1 MLNVETYKKKLLTR
15 QAELNER
22 LSDIEHDL
30 DAPANP
36 DVEERATEREGDE
49 VLESLGNQGLVEL
62 KRIDAALGRVEA
74 GTYGVCVKCGEDIS
88 TERLDLLPATP
99 FCRNCA

>member
-1 MLNVETYKKKLLTR
+1 MLNVEIYKKKLLKR

-49 VLESLGNQGLVEL
+49 VLESLGNQGLLEL
-62 KRIDAALGRVEA
+62 KRIDAALDRVVA

-88 TERLDLLPATP
+88 PERLDLLPDTP